1 MHRATAGTMV
11 DLARMNFRYCVP
23 FFLLLAAPLLSQSPP
38 AAAPTPEI
46 LGFTY
51 HIPAGWVAIDAQ
63 STLPEVKQQQA
74 ANAKTDDEKKEIVCV
89 QIPISARREAPPS
102 FLAVMAL
109 PFDCFGQIM
118 TAKDLPGLAEGSSEG
133 PRKIFDFAD
142 PVYGTYAMG
151 SHTLWIERAKGNPKG
166 HPDMPYTLEIACGL
180 LKKAAVC
187 WMTVAGD
194 DQALKDFE
202 GTAVTL
208 DEDFYPQ
215 LVPATAFD
223 KKPAS

>member
-1 MHRATAGTMV
+1 
-11 DLARMNFRYCVP
+11 MNVRYLLP
-23 FFLLLAAPLLSQSPP
+23 SFLLIAAPLLAQAPP
-38 AAAPTPEI
+38 VAVPTPENF
-46 LGFTY
+46 GFTY
-51 HIPAGWVAIDAQ
+51 HTPDGWDAIDAQ
-63 STLPEVKQQQA
+63 STLPEVKRQQA
-74 ANAKTDDEKKEIVCV
+74 ATARTDDEKREIACV
-89 QIPISARREAPPS
+89 QVPVSARRSAPPS

-118 TAKDLPGLAEGSSEG
+118 TAKDLPGFAEGSSEG
-133 PRKIFDFAD
+133 LRKFFDFGD
-142 PVYGTYAMG
+142 PVYGSYAMG
-151 SHTLWIERAKGNPKG
+151 NHTLWIERAKGNPKG
-166 HPDMPYTLEIACGL
+166 HPEMAYTLEIACGL

-194 DQALKDFE
+194 DLALKDFE

-208 DEDFYPQ
+208 DGDSYPQ

>member
-1 MHRATAGTMV
+1 MHRATIGIVV
-11 DLARMNFRYCVP
+11 DLPRMNRYLVP
-23 FFLLLAAPLLSQSPP
+23 FFLLLAAPVLSQSPP
-38 AAAPTPEI
+38 VAAVTAES
-46 LGFTY
+46 LGFNY
-51 HIPAGWVAIDAQ
+51 HIPGGWDAIDAQ

-74 ANAKTDDEKKEIVCV
+74 ANAKTDEEKKEIACV
-89 QIPISARREAPPS
+89 QIPISARRAEPLS

-133 PRKIFDFAD
+133 PRKIFDFGD
-142 PVYGTYAMG
+142 PVYGSYAMG

-166 HPDMPYTLEIACGL
+166 HPEMPYTLEIACGL

-208 DEDFYPQ
+208 DGDSYPQ